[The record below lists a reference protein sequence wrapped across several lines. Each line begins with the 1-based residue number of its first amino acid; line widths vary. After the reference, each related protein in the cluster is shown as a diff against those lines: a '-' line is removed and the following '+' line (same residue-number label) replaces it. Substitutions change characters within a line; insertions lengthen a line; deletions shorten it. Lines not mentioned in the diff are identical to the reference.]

1 MNMIII
7 DTNVVSEL
15 LRPIPD
21 VAVETWLGQQDAQD
35 IYLTAVSEGEL
46 LYGVAIMPEG
56 RRRDTLATAIEGI
69 LREEFAGR
77 ILPYDS
83 DAAAAYAVIAA
94 SRRAGGRPIATADCQ
109 IAAIAYTRGATIAT
123 RNIPDFE
130 ACQVNLINP
139 WQIP

>member
-15 LRPIPD
+15 LRPNPN
-21 VAVETWLGQQDAQD
+21 ATVESWLGAQDAQD

-46 LYGVAIMPEG
+46 LYGVAILPKG
-56 RRRDTLATAIEGI
+56 RRRDGLGAAIEGI

-83 DAAAAYAVIAA
+83 DAAAAFAVIAA
-94 SRRAGGRPIATADCQ
+94 SRRAAGRPIATADCQ
-109 IAAIAYTRGATIAT
+109 IAAIAYTRGAAIAT

-130 ACQVNLINP
+130 DCQVNLINP
-139 WQIP
+139 WHTT

>member
-1 MNMIII
+1 MIII

-15 LRPIPD
+15 FRPSPD
-21 VAVETWLGQQDAQD
+21 VAVETWLGAQDPRD
-35 IYLTAVSEGEL
+35 IYLTAISEGEL
-46 LYGVAIMPEG
+46 LYGVAILPEG
-56 RRRDTLATAIEGI
+56 RRREGLAIAIEGI

-94 SRRAGGRPIATADCQ
+94 SRREMGRPMSTADCQ
-109 IAAIAYTRGATIAT
+109 IAAIAYTRGAKIAT

-130 ACQVNLINP
+130 ACQVRLINP
-139 WQIP
+139 WTAT